1 MLHES
6 RRDTKAKLNWPTV
19 STDMSSEK
27 VENRPIHIHDPPQKS
42 FKLAPV
48 FDCKVGMLKICL
60 PPPPQKIAAC
70 ARDEHTNMQCA
81 RGKVLSGEYL

>member
-60 PPPPQKIAAC
+60 PHPPPRK
-70 ARDEHTNMQCA
+70 
-81 RGKVLSGEYL
+81 